1 MVGNTT
7 DYLLGATAVVALFLQ
22 SHILMLAA
30 HVDSLQEQ
38 LRKEIDRVVG
48 RERLPTWADH
58 VHMPLT
64 MATIWEMYRWK
75 ACTPFGIPRGK
86 TQSSTSVAG
95 KRICPGESL
104 ATAEVFIYLTMLLQ
118 KFRILPE
125 EGTTV
130 QIGSYQPLYEHAA
143 TKIRFLPR
151 SD

>member
-48 RERLPTWADH
+48 RERLPTWTDH

-75 ACTPFGIPRGK
+75 ACTPFGIPRG
-86 TQSSTSVAG
+86 
-95 KRICPGESL
+95 
-104 ATAEVFIYLTMLLQ
+104 
-118 KFRILPE
+118 
-125 EGTTV
+125 
-130 QIGSYQPLYEHAA
+130 
-143 TKIRFLPR
+143 
-151 SD
+151 